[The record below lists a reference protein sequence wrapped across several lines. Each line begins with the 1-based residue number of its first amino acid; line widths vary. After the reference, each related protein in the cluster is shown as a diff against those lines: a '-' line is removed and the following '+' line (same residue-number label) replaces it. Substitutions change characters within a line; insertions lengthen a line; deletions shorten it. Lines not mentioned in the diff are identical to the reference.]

1 MATIPR
7 KPPNG
12 SLAEWERSKPTLRM
26 AHGHMERVVA
36 SAPAGW
42 QAVVR
47 ERLAVGAL
55 SPIKSLD
62 ASNLTAEQYMAQP
75 PEWAQ
80 AWDLLQAIADYEDR
94 FGLASLWNLED
105 YEICR
110 MAKKLAAEADELD
123 ALAQGQGCTLAER
136 VDSIRLLVRCVGI
149 AEDKPIVGL
158 PAILRA
164 QDPAWW
170 RRRLRVHVARVVEA
184 GAVGMGQ
191 VHRGTGGYVS
201 RDGLQRRQA
210 QLRRNA
216 ETLHRTLY
224 RNEAGQVWALDELA
238 ALGTAN
244 PAVRG
249 GELMTRIRGAEEYAD
264 ARAHVG
270 LFLTMTLPSRFHPVK
285 LGNGGRPVA
294 NKKYSG
300 ATPRDGQLWLRAM
313 WQKARAKLQRLGV
326 RVYGLRVAEPHHDA
340 TPHWHALLWCENEAD
355 AQALEAVIRHYWLSD
370 DGEERGAQENRI
382 NVKRMTKGGAA
393 GYVAKYIAKS
403 VGHIALAEHQDV
415 VNGQQLA
422 LDFQTSWDAKDVKE
436 PAGQGHMSVD
446 AWAATWGIRQFQT
459 IGMPSVTV
467 WRELRR
473 VTPDQ
478 LELFS
483 QEGDRAAVR
492 AFHACHRRGEI
503 RADWR
508 LFMEAM
514 GGHALP
520 RKCWHLRTAHRTPE
534 PGTVN
539 KYGEEVKVGRVVGL
553 QAQRG
558 RMRGHWLVSRRI
570 AWAPVIGESQH
581 AAQVGNEGDAAGQAQ
596 GDGTATAREALPRA
610 WTGFNNC
617 TARLTGEL
625 SRAIFGRG
633 DHEKEDWCTPEVVAQ
648 FRAMRSQRFAEALQC

>member
-1 MATIPR
+1 M
-7 KPPNG
+7 
-12 SLAEWERSKPTLRM
+12 
-26 AHGHMERVVA
+26 
-36 SAPAGW
+36 
-42 QAVVR
+42 
-47 ERLAVGAL
+47 
-55 SPIKSLD
+55 
-62 ASNLTAEQYMAQP
+62 
-75 PEWAQ
+75 
-80 AWDLLQAIADYEDR
+80 
-94 FGLASLWNLED
+94 
-105 YEICR
+105 
-110 MAKKLAAEADELD
+110 
-123 ALAQGQGCTLAER
+123 
-136 VDSIRLLVRCVGI
+136 
-149 AEDKPIVGL
+149 
-158 PAILRA
+158 
-164 QDPAWW
+164 
-170 RRRLRVHVARVVEA
+170 
-184 GAVGMGQ
+184 
-191 VHRGTGGYVS
+191 
-201 RDGLQRRQA
+201 
-210 QLRRNA
+210 
-216 ETLHRTLY
+216 
-224 RNEAGQVWALDELA
+224 
-238 ALGTAN
+238 
-244 PAVRG
+244 
-249 GELMTRIRGAEEYAD
+249 
-264 ARAHVG
+264 G
-270 LFLTMTLPSRFHPVK
+270 LFLTLTLPSRFHPVK
-285 LGNGGRPVA
+285 LGSGGRPFP
-294 NKKYSG
+294 NKKYQG
-300 ATPRDGQLWLRAM
+300 ATPRDGQLWLRDKWA
-313 WQKARAKLQRLGV
+313 KTRAALAREGV
-326 RVYGLRVAEPHHDA
+326 RMYGLRVAEPHHDA
-340 TPHWHALLWCENEAD
+340 TPHWHALIWAEDEA
-355 AQALEAVIRHYWLSD
+355 AALAIEEKVKDYWLSD
-370 DGEERGAQENRI
+370 DGDEPGAEEHRVK
-382 NVKRMTKGGAA
+382 VKRMIKGGAA

-403 VGHIALAEHQDV
+403 VGNVALAEHMDV
-415 VNGQQLA
+415 VNGQQIQ
-422 LDFQTSWDAKDVKE
+422 LDLGPTDPANVKE
-436 PAGQGHMSVD
+436 TEPGHKRVD

-539 KYGEEVKVGRVVGL
+539 KYGEEVKVGRIVGL

-596 GDGTATAREALPRA
+596 GDGTATARAALPRA

-648 FRAMRSQRFAEALQC
+648 FRAMHSQRFAEALQC

>member
-1 MATIPR
+1 MPTIPR
-7 KPPNG
+7 KLPNA
-12 SLAEWERSKPTLRM
+12 SLKDWSKNKPTKHVARE
-26 AHGHMERVVA
+26 HMERVIRC
-36 SAPAGW
+36 APAAW
-42 QAVVR
+42 QSAVR
-47 ERLAVGAL
+47 ERLDAEVPPILAQNL
-55 SPIKSLD
+55 SDREWL
-62 ASNLTAEQYMAQP
+62 QQP

-80 AWDLLQAIADYEDR
+80 AWDLMQAVADYEDE
-94 FGLASLWNLED
+94 FGQASLWDLDD
-105 YEICR
+105 YEICA
-110 MAKKLAAEADELD
+110 MAKKLAGEADELD
-123 ALAQGQGCTLAER
+123 ALAIGQGATLEAR
-136 VDSIRLLVRCVGI
+136 VDSIRLLVRCVGV
-149 AEDKPIVGL
+149 AEDKPITGE
-158 PAILRA
+158 PAIKRA
-164 QDPAWW
+164 QDAAWW

-184 GAVGMGQ
+184 GAVGLGL
-191 VHRGTGGYVS
+191 VHARSGGYVS
-201 RDGLQRRQA
+201 SEGLGRRQA

-216 ETLHRTLY
+216 EALQRTLY
-224 RNEAGQVWALDELA
+224 RNEAGQVYSLHELA
-238 ALGTAN
+238 ALGNSN
-244 PAVRG
+244 PVVRG

-270 LFLTMTLPSRFHPVK
+270 LFLTLTLPSRFHPVK
-285 LGNGGRPVA
+285 LGSGGRPHP
-294 NKKYSG
+294 NKKYQG
-300 ATPRDGQLWLRAM
+300 ATPRDGQLWLRDKWA
-313 WQKARAKLQRLGV
+313 KTRAALAREGV
-326 RVYGLRVAEPHHDA
+326 RMYGLRVAEPHHDA
-340 TPHWHALLWCENEAD
+340 TPHWHALIWAEDEA
-355 AQALEAVIRHYWLSD
+355 AALAIEEKVKDYWLSD
-370 DGEERGAQENRI
+370 DGDEPGAEEHRVK
-382 NVKRMTKGGAA
+382 VKRMIKGGAA

-403 VGHIALAEHQDV
+403 VGNVALAEHMDV
-415 VNGQQLA
+415 VNGQQIQ
-422 LDFQTSWDAKDVKE
+422 LDLGPTDPANVKE
-436 PAGQGHMSVD
+436 TEPGHKRVD

-492 AFHACHRRGEI
+492 AFQACHRRGEI

-520 RKCWHLRTAHRTPE
+520 RKCWHLRTARRTPE

-539 KYGEEVKVGRVVGL
+539 KYGEEVKVGRIVGL

-596 GDGTATAREALPRA
+596 GDGTATARAALPRA

>member
-1 MATIPR
+1 MPTIPR
-7 KPPNG
+7 KLPNA
-12 SLAEWERSKPTLRM
+12 SLEDWNKNKPTKHVARE
-26 AHGHMERVVA
+26 HMERVIRC
-36 SAPAGW
+36 APAAW
-42 QAVVR
+42 QSAVR
-47 ERLAVGAL
+47 ERLDAEVPPILARNL
-55 SPIKSLD
+55 SDREWL
-62 ASNLTAEQYMAQP
+62 QQP

-80 AWDLLQAIADYEDR
+80 AWDLMQAVADYEDE
-94 FGLASLWNLED
+94 FGQASLWNLDD
-105 YEICR
+105 YEICA
-110 MAKKLAAEADELD
+110 MAKKLAGEADELD
-123 ALAQGQGCTLAER
+123 ALAIGQGATLEAR
-136 VDSIRLLVRCVGI
+136 VDSIRLLVRCVGV
-149 AEDKPIVGL
+149 AEDKPITGE
-158 PAILRA
+158 PAIKRA
-164 QDPAWW
+164 QDAAWW

-184 GAVGMGQ
+184 GAVGLGL
-191 VHRGTGGYVS
+191 VHARRGGYVS
-201 RDGLQRRQA
+201 SEGLGRRQA

-216 ETLHRTLY
+216 EALQRTLY
-224 RNEAGQVWALDELA
+224 RNEAGQVYSLHELA
-238 ALGTAN
+238 ALGNSN
-244 PAVRG
+244 PVVRG

-270 LFLTMTLPSRFHPVK
+270 LFLTLTLPSRFHPVK
-285 LGNGGRPVA
+285 LGSGGRPFQ
-294 NKKYSG
+294 NKKYQG
-300 ATPRDGQLWLRAM
+300 ATPRDGQLWLRDKWA
-313 WQKARAKLQRLGV
+313 KTRAALAREGV
-326 RVYGLRVAEPHHDA
+326 RMYGLRVAEPHHDA
-340 TPHWHALLWCENEAD
+340 TPHWHALIWAEDEA
-355 AQALEAVIRHYWLSD
+355 AALAIEEKVKDYWLSD
-370 DGEERGAQENRI
+370 DGDEPGAEEHRVK
-382 NVKRMTKGGAA
+382 VKRMIKGGAA

-403 VGHIALAEHQDV
+403 VGNVALAEHMDV
-415 VNGQQLA
+415 VNGQQIQ
-422 LDFQTSWDAKDVKE
+422 LDLGPTDPANVKE
-436 PAGQGHMSVD
+436 TEPGHKRVD

-539 KYGEEVKVGRVVGL
+539 KYGEEVKVGRIVGL

-570 AWAPVIGESQH
+570 AWAPVVGESQH

-596 GDGTATAREALPRA
+596 GDGTATARAALPRA

>member
-1 MATIPR
+1 MPTIPR
-7 KPPNG
+7 KLPNA
-12 SLAEWERSKPTLRM
+12 SLEDWNENKPTKHVARE
-26 AHGHMERVVA
+26 HMERVIRC
-36 SAPAGW
+36 APAAW
-42 QAVVR
+42 QSAVR
-47 ERLAVGAL
+47 ERLDAEVPPILARNL
-55 SPIKSLD
+55 SDREWL
-62 ASNLTAEQYMAQP
+62 QQP

-80 AWDLLQAIADYEDR
+80 AWDLMQAVADYEDE
-94 FGLASLWNLED
+94 FGQASLWDLDD
-105 YEICR
+105 YEICA
-110 MAKKLAAEADELD
+110 MAKKLAGEADELD
-123 ALAQGQGCTLAER
+123 ALAIGQGATLEAR
-136 VDSIRLLVRCVGI
+136 VDSIRLLVRCVGV
-149 AEDKPIVGL
+149 AEDKPITGE
-158 PAILRA
+158 PAIKRA
-164 QDPAWW
+164 QDAAWW

-184 GAVGMGQ
+184 GAVGLGL
-191 VHRGTGGYVS
+191 VHARRGGYVS
-201 RDGLQRRQA
+201 SEGLGRRQA

-216 ETLHRTLY
+216 EALQRTLY
-224 RNEAGQVWALDELA
+224 RNEAGQVYSLHELA
-238 ALGTAN
+238 ALGNSN
-244 PAVRG
+244 PVVRG

-270 LFLTMTLPSRFHPVK
+270 LFLTLTLPSRFHPVK
-285 LGNGGRPVA
+285 LGSGGRPHP
-294 NKKYSG
+294 NKKYQG
-300 ATPRDGQLWLRAM
+300 ATPRDGQLWLRDKWA
-313 WQKARAKLQRLGV
+313 KTRAALAREGV
-326 RVYGLRVAEPHHDA
+326 RMYGLRVAEPHHDA
-340 TPHWHALLWCENEAD
+340 TPHWHALIWAEDEA
-355 AQALEAVIRHYWLSD
+355 AALAIEEKVKDYWLSD
-370 DGEERGAQENRI
+370 DGDEPGAEEHRVK
-382 NVKRMTKGGAA
+382 VKRMIKGGAA

-403 VGHIALAEHQDV
+403 VGNVALAEHMDV
-415 VNGQQLA
+415 VNGQQIQ
-422 LDFQTSWDAKDVKE
+422 LDLGPTDPANVKE
-436 PAGQGHMSVD
+436 TEPGHKRVD

-596 GDGTATAREALPRA
+596 GDGTATARAALPRA

>member
-1 MATIPR
+1 MPTIPR
-7 KPPNG
+7 KLPNA
-12 SLAEWERSKPTLRM
+12 SLADWNKNKPTPVM
-26 AHGHMERVVA
+26 ARDHLERVIRC
-36 SAPAGW
+36 APAAW
-42 QAVVR
+42 QAAVR
-47 ERLAVGAL
+47 ERLAPEVP
-55 SPIKSLD
+55 PILARHGSD
-62 ASNLTAEQYMAQP
+62 ADWLQQP

-80 AWDLLQAIADYEDR
+80 AWDLLQAVADYEDD
-94 FGLASLWNLED
+94 FGQASLWNLDD
-105 YEICR
+105 YEICA

-123 ALAQGQGCTLAER
+123 ALAIGQGASLAAR
-136 VDSIRLLVRCVGI
+136 VDSIRLLVRCVGVG
-149 AEDKPIVGL
+149 EDKAIEGE
-158 PAILRA
+158 PAIKRA
-164 QDPAWW
+164 QDAAWW

-184 GAVGMGQ
+184 GAVGLGL
-191 VHRGTGGYVS
+191 VHARRGGYVS
-201 RDGLQRRQA
+201 NVGLHRRQD
-210 QLRRNA
+210 QLRRND
-216 ETLHRTLY
+216 ETLGRTVY
-224 RNEAGQVWALDELA
+224 RNEAGQKFSLRQLA

-244 PAVRG
+244 PIIRG

-264 ARAHVG
+264 SRAHVG
-270 LFLTMTLPSRFHPVK
+270 LFLTLTLPSRFHPVK
-285 LGNGGRPVA
+285 LGSGGRPFQ
-294 NKKYSG
+294 NKKYQG
-300 ATPRDGQLWLRAM
+300 ATPRDGQLWLRDKWA
-313 WQKARAKLQRLGV
+313 KTRAALAREGV
-326 RVYGLRVAEPHHDA
+326 RMYGLRVAEPHHDA
-340 TPHWHALLWCENEAD
+340 TPHWHALVWAEDEAS
-355 AQALEAVIRHYWLSD
+355 AQAIERWVRHYWLSD
-370 DGEERGAQENRI
+370 DGTERGAVQNRV
-382 NVKRMTKGGAA
+382 NVKRMVKGGAA

-403 VGHIALAEHQDV
+403 VGNVALAEHMDV
-415 VNGQQLA
+415 VNGQQIQ
-422 LDFQTSWDAKDVKE
+422 LDLGPTDPANVKE
-436 PAGQGHMSVD
+436 TEPGHKRVD

-478 LELFS
+478 LELFAS
-483 QEGDRAAVR
+483 EGDRATVR
-492 AFHACHRRGEI
+492 AAQACHRNGVL

-539 KYGEEVKVGRVVGL
+539 KYGEAVKVGRIVGL
-553 QAQRG
+553 EAQRG

-570 AWAPVIGESQH
+570 AWAPVVGESQH

-596 GDGTATAREALPRA
+596 GDGTATARAALPRP

>member
-1 MATIPR
+1 M
-7 KPPNG
+7 
-12 SLAEWERSKPTLRM
+12 
-26 AHGHMERVVA
+26 
-36 SAPAGW
+36 
-42 QAVVR
+42 VR

-55 SPIKSLD
+55 SPSKSLD
-62 ASNLTAEQYMAQP
+62 AASLTAEQYLAQP

-149 AEDKPIVGL
+149 AEDKPLAGL

-201 RDGLQRRQA
+201 RDGLHRRQA

-270 LFLTMTLPSRFHPVK
+270 LFITKTLPGRFHAMK
-285 LGNGGRPVA
+285 LGSGGRPVA

-300 ATPRDGQLWLRAM
+300 ATPRDGQMWLRRM
-313 WQKARAKLQRLGV
+313 WQKVRAKLQRLGV
-326 RVYGLRVAEPHHDA
+326 RVYGLRVAEPHHD
-340 TPHWHALLWCENEAD
+340 
-355 AQALEAVIRHYWLSD
+355 
-370 DGEERGAQENRI
+370 
-382 NVKRMTKGGAA
+382 
-393 GYVAKYIAKS
+393 
-403 VGHIALAEHQDV
+403 
-415 VNGQQLA
+415 
-422 LDFQTSWDAKDVKE
+422 
-436 PAGQGHMSVD
+436 
-446 AWAATWGIRQFQT
+446 
-459 IGMPSVTV
+459 
-467 WRELRR
+467 
-473 VTPDQ
+473 
-478 LELFS
+478 
-483 QEGDRAAVR
+483 DRDTVR
-492 AFHACHRRGEI
+492 AYRACHRHGEI
-503 RADWR
+503 RADFR
-508 LFMEAM
+508 AFMEAM
-514 GGHALP
+514 GGHACKRGEWL
-520 RKCWHLRTAHRTPE
+520 LRTAHRHVE
-534 PGTVN
+534 PGQAN
-539 KYGEEVKVGRVVGL
+539 RYGEAVKVGRIVGL
-553 QAQRG
+553 VPQRG
-558 RMRGHWLVSRRI
+558 RLCGRWLVSRRI
-570 AWAPVIGESQH
+570 AWRPVVQEHAQEGGQDGAQAPAPG
-581 AAQVGNEGDAAGQAQ
+581 AARAALA
-596 GDGTATAREALPRA
+596 AP

-617 TARLTGEL
+617 TARLEGGL
-625 SRAIFGRG
+625 RRQVFGRG
-633 DHEKEDWCTPEVVAQ
+633 DHEKEDWCTPQALAQ
-648 FRAMRSQRFAEALQC
+648 FRAMQTQEAWHG

>member
-1 MATIPR
+1 MPTIPR
-7 KPPNG
+7 KLPNA
-12 SLAEWERSKPTLRM
+12 SLEDWNKNKPTKHVARE
-26 AHGHMERVVA
+26 HMERVIRC
-36 SAPAGW
+36 APAAW
-42 QAVVR
+42 QSAVR
-47 ERLAVGAL
+47 ERLNTEAPPILARNL
-55 SPIKSLD
+55 SDREWL
-62 ASNLTAEQYMAQP
+62 QQP

-80 AWDLLQAIADYEDR
+80 AWDLMQAVADYEDE
-94 FGLASLWNLED
+94 FGQASLWNLDD
-105 YEICR
+105 YEICA
-110 MAKKLAAEADELD
+110 MAKKLAGEADELD
-123 ALAQGQGCTLAER
+123 ALAIGQGATLEAR
-136 VDSIRLLVRCVGI
+136 VDSIRLLVRCVGV
-149 AEDKPIVGL
+149 AEDKPITGE
-158 PAILRA
+158 PAIKRA
-164 QDPAWW
+164 QDAAWW

-184 GAVGMGQ
+184 GAVGLGL
-191 VHRGTGGYVS
+191 VHARRGGYVS
-201 RDGLQRRQA
+201 SEGLGRRQA

-216 ETLHRTLY
+216 EALQRTLY
-224 RNEAGQVWALDELA
+224 RNEAGQVYSLHELA
-238 ALGTAN
+238 ALGNSN
-244 PAVRG
+244 PVVRG

-270 LFLTMTLPSRFHPVK
+270 LFLTLTLPSRFHPVK
-285 LGNGGRPVA
+285 LGSGGRPFQ
-294 NKKYSG
+294 NKKYQG
-300 ATPRDGQLWLRAM
+300 ATPRDGQLWLRDKWA
-313 WQKARAKLQRLGV
+313 KTRAALAREGV
-326 RVYGLRVAEPHHDA
+326 RMYGLRVAEPHHDA
-340 TPHWHALLWCENEAD
+340 TPHWHALVWAEDEAS
-355 AQALEAVIRHYWLSD
+355 AQAIERWVSHYWLSD
-370 DGEERGAQENRI
+370 DGTERGAVENRV
-382 NVKRMTKGGAA
+382 NVKRMVKGGAA

-403 VGHIALAEHQDV
+403 VGNVALAEHMDV
-415 VNGQQLA
+415 VNGQQIQ
-422 LDFQTSWDAKDVKE
+422 LDLGPTDPANVKE
-436 PAGQGHMSVD
+436 TEPGHKRVD

-539 KYGEEVKVGRVVGL
+539 KYGEEVKVGRIVGL

-596 GDGTATAREALPRA
+596 GDGTATARAALPRA

>member
-1 MATIPR
+1 MPTIPR
-7 KPPNG
+7 KLPNA
-12 SLAEWERSKPTLRM
+12 SLEDWNKNKPTKHVARE
-26 AHGHMERVVA
+26 HMERVIRC
-36 SAPAGW
+36 APAAW
-42 QAVVR
+42 QSAVR
-47 ERLAVGAL
+47 ERLDAEAPPILARNL
-55 SPIKSLD
+55 SDREWL
-62 ASNLTAEQYMAQP
+62 QQP

-80 AWDLLQAIADYEDR
+80 AWDLMQAVADYEDE
-94 FGLASLWNLED
+94 FGQASLWNLDD
-105 YEICR
+105 YEICA
-110 MAKKLAAEADELD
+110 MAKKLAGEADELD
-123 ALAQGQGCTLAER
+123 ALAIGQGATLEAR
-136 VDSIRLLVRCVGI
+136 VDSIRLLVRCVGV
-149 AEDKPIVGL
+149 AEDKPITGE
-158 PAILRA
+158 PAIKRA
-164 QDPAWW
+164 QDAAWW

-184 GAVGMGQ
+184 GAVGLGL
-191 VHRGTGGYVS
+191 VHARRGGYVS
-201 RDGLQRRQA
+201 SEGLGRRQA

-216 ETLHRTLY
+216 EALKRTLY
-224 RNEAGQVWALDELA
+224 RNEAGQVYSLHELA
-238 ALGTAN
+238 ALGNSN
-244 PAVRG
+244 PVVRG

-270 LFLTMTLPSRFHPVK
+270 LFLTLTLPSRFHPVK
-285 LGNGGRPVA
+285 LGSGGRPHP
-294 NKKYSG
+294 NKKYQG
-300 ATPRDGQLWLRAM
+300 ATPRDGQLWLRDKWA
-313 WQKARAKLQRLGV
+313 KTRAALAREGV
-326 RVYGLRVAEPHHDA
+326 RMYGLRVAEPHHDA
-340 TPHWHALLWCENEAD
+340 TPHWHALIWAEDEA
-355 AQALEAVIRHYWLSD
+355 AALAIEEKVKDYWLSD
-370 DGEERGAQENRI
+370 DGDEPGAEEHRVK
-382 NVKRMTKGGAA
+382 VKRMIKGGAA

-403 VGHIALAEHQDV
+403 VGNVALAEHMDV
-415 VNGQQLA
+415 VNGQQIQ
-422 LDFQTSWDAKDVKE
+422 LDLGPTDPANVKE
-436 PAGQGHMSVD
+436 TEPGHKRVD

-492 AFHACHRRGEI
+492 AFQACHRRGEI

-553 QAQRG
+553 EAQRG

-596 GDGTATAREALPRA
+596 GDGTATARAALPRA